1 MSTRKLIIASLVC
14 GLLIL
19 VAGSVKLLQTATD
32 LREPPTLLRIGGT
45 ATVDNLVVSVDDIR
59 TSQVES
65 LVDVSVRFDDPA
77 VMIDQQDVLAGW
89 SMLANGQITS
99 PRPQSVCIGEASELR
114 CTLQFSAA
122 IGTPTIVFARNGE
135 KAQWLG
141 S

>member
-1 MSTRKLIIASLVC
+1 VSTRKLIIASLVC

-32 LREPPTLLRIGGT
+32 VREPPTLLRIGGT
-45 ATVDNLVVSVDDIR
+45 ATVGNLVVTVDDIR
-59 TSQVES
+59 TSRVES
-65 LVDVSVRFDDPA
+65 LVDVTMQFDNSVS
-77 VMIDQQDVLAGW
+77 IDQGDVVAGW
-89 SMLANGQITS
+89 SMLANGRITS
-99 PRPQSVCIGEASELR
+99 ARPESVCIGEASELR
-114 CTLQFSAA
+114 CTLQFGEA